1 MAEFKFPSETVELPS
16 KGLIYPSDHP
26 LRKGT
31 VEIKYMTAKEED
43 ILTNQNFIEKGT
55 VLDKLLE
62 SLIIDK
68 FDLSDLFAGDKN
80 AILVAARILGYGSE
94 YQFIYGDKEYTVDLS
109 TLQNTPFDESLI
121 NSEGYFKFLLPKSEN
136 EIEFK
141 LLNDND
147 EQKIEDELKG
157 LKKINKN
164 SSADVTTRL
173 KHMIVSINGKRDKN
187 EVKTFVENYLLAQDA
202 RSLRQYIR
210 DVTPDIDMNY
220 TTDSGEEVAIPIG
233 INFFWPDL

>member
-94 YQFIYGDKEYTVDLS
+94 YQFAYGEKEYTVDLS
-109 TLQNTPFDESLI
+109 TLENTYFDESLI

-147 EQKIEDELKG
+147 EKKIEDELKG

-164 SSADVTTRL
+164 TSADVTTRL

-187 EVKTFVENYLLAQDA
+187 EVKTFVETYLLAQDA

-210 DVTPDIDMNY
+210 DVTPDIDMKY

>member
-94 YQFIYGDKEYTVDLS
+94 YQFAYGEKEYTVDLS
-109 TLQNTPFDESLI
+109 TLENTYFDESLI

-141 LLNDND
+141 LLNDTD
-147 EQKIEDELKG
+147 EKKIEDELKG

-164 SSADVTTRL
+164 TSADVTTRL

-187 EVKTFVENYLLAQDA
+187 EVKTFVETYLLAQDA

-210 DVTPDIDMNY
+210 DVTPDIDMKY